1 MVCRIQAVA
10 QSPAKPSVRI
20 LLSGDTGSNASAVKT
35 LLGLGLSNLSIR
47 VMPGQPSPPDDST
60 TPQTP
65 LYMHGK
71 QVIADGVQAFVGSEN
86 LTNTSLIQNR
96 ELGTLFTDPG
106 MIARLQSVFTS
117 DFTTPGNSLP
127 AQACTGGEGCA
138 TIACPPAP

>member
-1 MVCRIQAVA
+1 MLTTEELGDTDMVCRIQAVA

-71 QVIADGVQAFVGSEN
+71 QVIADGVQAF
-86 LTNTSLIQNR
+86 
-96 ELGTLFTDPG
+96 
-106 MIARLQSVFTS
+106 
-117 DFTTPGNSLP
+117 P